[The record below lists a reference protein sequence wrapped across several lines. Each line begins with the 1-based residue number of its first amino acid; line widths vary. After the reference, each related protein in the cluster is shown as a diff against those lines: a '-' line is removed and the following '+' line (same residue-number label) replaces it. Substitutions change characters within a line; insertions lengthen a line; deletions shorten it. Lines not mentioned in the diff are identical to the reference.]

1 MLLKRIKDGMDRELG
16 GDYFFL
22 NIGIFRETR
31 VLKENDKVSIIK
43 NRFIILAE
51 LLSHNHRR
59 SRFFSFSSSV
69 WKEEKIYLFWSHTS
83 YSD

>member
-1 MLLKRIKDGMDRELG
+1 MDRELG

-22 NIGIFRETR
+22 NIRIFRETR
-31 VLKENDKVSIIK
+31 VLKENDKASIIK

-51 LLSHNHRR
+51 LLLHNHHR
-59 SRFFSFSSSV
+59 SRVFSLSSPV
-69 WKEEKIYLFWSHTS
+69 WEKEECLSFGAHTS